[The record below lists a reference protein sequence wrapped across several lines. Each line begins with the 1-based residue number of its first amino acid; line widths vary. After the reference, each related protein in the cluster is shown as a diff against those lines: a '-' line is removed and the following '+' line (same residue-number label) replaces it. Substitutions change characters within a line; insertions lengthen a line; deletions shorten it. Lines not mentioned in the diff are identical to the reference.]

1 MPASPAHLHPL
12 PPPPRLSRV
21 GRTLA
26 ALQVLKETLTIIFL
40 GLPLVQAAPLVLL
53 SAVPGLLLYFLH
65 WYLALGRIWRRLA
78 GLVWAATLLDELWG
92 LLLFEQLINPT
103 RGQVRLLY
111 WSYFLGLGIILLAL
125 AELGWRWWQRR
136 AKARRY
142 LHGPAETAPQRG

>member
-1 MPASPAHLHPL
+1 MPVPHAHPL
-12 PPPPRLSRV
+12 PPAPRLSRA

-26 ALQVLKETLTIIFL
+26 GAQVLKETLTIIFL

-65 WYLALGRIWRRLA
+65 WYMALGRIWRRLA
-78 GLVWAATLLDELWG
+78 GLVWVATLLDELWG
-92 LLLFEQLINPT
+92 LLLFEQFINPT
-103 RGQVRLLY
+103 QGQIQMLY
-111 WSYFLGLGIILLAL
+111 WSYFLGLGIILMAL

-142 LHGPAETAPQRG
+142 LRGPAETAA